1 MTATLL
7 TSTPANDNIFVK
19 TMSHWRSAMNIGD
32 IAEMAGVSRAAV
44 SRYLNNGY
52 ISAEKSEKIRKVIE
66 RTGYK
71 PSVMAQTLRTKKTM
85 LIGVVLPR
93 INSDSISSI
102 VAGIG
107 TALNASGYEMLLAT
121 TDNNSEKEL
130 EFLRIFSNN
139 RVDGVI
145 FIATVFTKEHRKIL
159 KNMTIPVV
167 IVGQQLGGY
176 SCIYHDDYGAG
187 RALAEHVLAA
197 GRRKLAYIGVLKED
211 VAVGQQRF
219 DGVREAAA
227 EAGIE
232 IPPERTEIAEFSA
245 ESGHRCMQRILAES
259 PDLDAVICATDGIAI
274 GAMQCLKEHGRRVP
288 EDVAVAGFGDNVISS
303 VTTPTLTT
311 VHLYYRE
318 AGETAA
324 KRIVERID
332 GKEKTTVEIKQGFKV
347 IERGST
353 KRGPS

>member
-1 MTATLL
+1 
-7 TSTPANDNIFVK
+7 
-19 TMSHWRSAMNIGD
+19 
-32 IAEMAGVSRAAV
+32 
-44 SRYLNNGY
+44 
-52 ISAEKSEKIRKVIE
+52 
-66 RTGYK
+66 
-71 PSVMAQTLRTKKTM
+71 
-85 LIGVVLPR
+85 
-93 INSDSISSI
+93 
-102 VAGIG
+102 
-107 TALNASGYEMLLAT
+107 MLLAT
-121 TDNNSEKEL
+121 TDNNPEKEL

-145 FIATVFTKEHRKIL
+145 FIATVFTREHRKIL
-159 KNMTIPVV
+159 KNMSIPVV
-167 IVGQQLGGY
+167 IVGQQLSGY

-187 RALAEHVLAA
+187 RALAEHVLAT
-197 GRRKLAYIGVLKED
+197 GRKKLAYIGVLKED

-219 DGVREAAA
+219 EGVLAAAA

-245 ESGHRCMQRILAES
+245 ESGHRCMRKILAES
-259 PDLDAVICATDGIAI
+259 PDIDAVICATDGIAI
-274 GAMQCLKEHGRRVP
+274 GAMQCLRETGRRVP
-288 EDVAVAGFGDNVISS
+288 DNVAVAGFGDNVISS

-347 IERGST
+347 MERGST
-353 KRGPS
+353 ASDSHAEAARSAGDGIAETLGAKDAGNTSFSK

>member
-1 MTATLL
+1 
-7 TSTPANDNIFVK
+7 
-19 TMSHWRSAMNIGD
+19 MNIGD

-52 ISAEKSEKIRKVIE
+52 ISAE
-66 RTGYK
+66 
-71 PSVMAQTLRTKKTM
+71 MAQTLRTKKTM

-121 TDNNSEKEL
+121 TDNNPEKEL

-176 SCIYHDDYGAG
+176 SCIYHGG
-187 RALAEHVLAA
+187 C
-197 GRRKLAYIGVLKED
+197 
-211 VAVGQQRF
+211 
-219 DGVREAAA
+219 
-227 EAGIE
+227 
-232 IPPERTEIAEFSA
+232 
-245 ESGHRCMQRILAES
+245 RCR
-259 PDLDAVICATDGIAI
+259 
-274 GAMQCLKEHGRRVP
+274 
-288 EDVAVAGFGDNVISS
+288 
-303 VTTPTLTT
+303 
-311 VHLYYRE
+311 
-318 AGETAA
+318 TAA
-324 KRIVERID
+324 LRR
-332 GKEKTTVEIKQGFKV
+332 
-347 IERGST
+347 S
-353 KRGPS
+353 P

>member
-1 MTATLL
+1 
-7 TSTPANDNIFVK
+7 
-19 TMSHWRSAMNIGD
+19 MNIGD

-121 TDNNSEKEL
+121 TDNNPEKEL

-167 IVGQQLGGY
+167 IVGQQ
-176 SCIYHDDYGAG
+176 
-187 RALAEHVLAA
+187 
-197 GRRKLAYIGVLKED
+197 ED

-245 ESGHRCMQRILAES
+245 ESGHRCMSRILSAN
-259 PDLDAVICATDGIAI
+259 PDIDAVICATDGIAI
-274 GAMQCLKEHGRRVP
+274 GAMECLKESGRRVP

-332 GKEKTTVEIKQGFKV
+332 GREKTTVEIKQGFKV

>member
-1 MTATLL
+1 
-7 TSTPANDNIFVK
+7 
-19 TMSHWRSAMNIGD
+19 MNIGD

-121 TDNNSEKEL
+121 TDNNPEKEL

-145 FIATVFTKEHRKIL
+145 FIATVFTKEHRKI
-159 KNMTIPVV
+159 
-167 IVGQQLGGY
+167 
-176 SCIYHDDYGAG
+176 
-187 RALAEHVLAA
+187 AA

>member
-1 MTATLL
+1 
-7 TSTPANDNIFVK
+7 
-19 TMSHWRSAMNIGD
+19 MNIGD

-121 TDNNSEKEL
+121 TDNNPEKEL

-187 RALAEHVLAA
+187 RALAEHVLGRMSLSDSSASTESVRRQRRLELRSRRS
-197 GRRKLAYIGVLKED
+197 GRRSRNSPQNPDTGVC
-211 VAVGQQRF
+211 R
-219 DGVREAAA
+219 
-227 EAGIE
+227 
-232 IPPERTEIAEFSA
+232 EFS
-245 ESGHRCMQRILAES
+245 RS
-259 PDLDAVICATDGIAI
+259 P
-274 GAMQCLKEHGRRVP
+274 R
-288 EDVAVAGFGDNVISS
+288 
-303 VTTPTLTT
+303 TLM
-311 VHLYYRE
+311 
-318 AGETAA
+318 
-324 KRIVERID
+324 
-332 GKEKTTVEIKQGFKV
+332 
-347 IERGST
+347 
-353 KRGPS
+353 P